1 MQRLGSD
8 VSKAHPTNFY
18 FYFRSQTNA
27 ELAGIELTAS
37 GFSVV
42 VDKSA
47 KGHNWLCLASKEMIP
62 QAAELAS
69 LRRRFSD
76 LAKRLDG
83 DYDGWEAEVNPE
95 DGNELLRDKL

>member
-1 MQRLGSD
+1 LHRLSSD
-8 VSKAHPTNFY
+8 VSQSHPTNFY
-18 FYFRSQTNA
+18 FCFRSQTNA

-42 VDKSA
+42 VDKSV

-95 DGNELLRDKL
+95 DGNELLRDNL